1 MFKGQRNDKGRPKG
15 SLNKVTSEVKDI
27 IQTKTFEL
35 LESINIEKL
44 SETNKV
50 KMLNCLLPYLLPKT
64 TIKIDEQPEQPLFL
78 VEVVESNI

>member
-1 MFKGQRNDKGRPKG
+1 MFKGTRNNNGRPKG

-64 TIKIDEQPEQPLFL
+64 TIQIEQDIEQPLFKI
-78 VEVVESNI
+78 EVIE